1 MVPLKSGRGNVLVS
15 VPYHSIPFPL
25 LGLPGWAS
33 VREDVPDLL
42 ELDATGVG
50 WYPREAPLLS
60 GEGEGT
66 IFGRICKDG
75 LEEARR
81 L

>member
-1 MVPLKSGRGNVLVS
+1 M
-15 VPYHSIPFPL
+15 
-25 LGLPGWAS
+25 
-33 VREDVPDLL
+33 REDVPDLL